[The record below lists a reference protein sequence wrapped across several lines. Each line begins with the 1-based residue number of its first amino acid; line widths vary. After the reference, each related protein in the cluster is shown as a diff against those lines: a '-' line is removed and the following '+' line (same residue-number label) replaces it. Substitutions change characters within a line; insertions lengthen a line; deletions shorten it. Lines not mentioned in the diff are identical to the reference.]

1 MARPKTEFR
10 NELKTRV
17 SDRVYDGVQQFLAT
31 NKCASEARA
40 ISELLELAL
49 FGTVGSVPPVLPDN
63 SHEMAQSGPVMIRY
77 E

>member
-17 SDRVYDGVQQFLAT
+17 TDPVYDGVQQYIAA
-31 NKCASEARA
+31 NRCSSEARA

-49 FGTVGSVPPVLPDN
+49 FGTVGSVPHDLINN
-63 SHEMAQSGPVMIRY
+63 SHGLAQSGTKTTA
-77 E
+77 

>member
-17 SDRVYDGVQQFLAT
+17 SDPVYDGVQQYIAA
-31 NKCASEARA
+31 NRCASEARA

-49 FGTVGSVPPVLPDN
+49 FGTIGSVPLSLVDN
-63 SHEMAQSGPVMIRY
+63 SHGMAQSGTKTHA
-77 E
+77 

>member
-17 SDRVYDGVQQFLAT
+17 TDRAYEAVQTYMAT
-31 NKCASEARA
+31 NRCASEARA

-49 FGTVGSVPPVLPDN
+49 FGTTGSVPQALVHG
-63 SHEMAQSGPVMIRY
+63 SHEMAQFGTKTHA
-77 E
+77 